1 MYVMNMIESL
11 SSKLEKLMDENTIY
25 YAPLKIFLL
34 YYFIS
39 LNFKLVEG
47 CQKIFSYNLK
57 FKIKIHFLY
66 QLCFFKDKRLLE
78 LNFKL

>member
-39 LNFKLVEG
+39 LNFKLVGG
-47 CQKIFSYNLK
+47 CWKIFSYNLK
-57 FKIKIHFLY
+57 LKYI
-66 QLCFFKDKRLLE
+66 FFI
-78 LNFKL
+78 NYVF